1 MGGWTGVG
9 KDKIKW
15 DGVISIN
22 GEPTEAKDLVNKKYV
37 DDEIITH
44 DVANEHI
51 DWTSTT
57 EDLETTGTGTFG
69 ALVVDTNIL
78 VVDAVNN
85 RVGIGTAVPNY
96 TLEIN
101 GNVVNQNT
109 QAFGTR
115 LADTTPVLLF
125 SVSAANDLA
134 IGSGAIQNT
143 VITTGASMGFSV
155 GGYPIA
161 VIIENAT
168 GRVGIGTGTPA
179 AKLDVNGAIVSAT
192 ATLTASS
199 DDYDVSG
206 INTLF
211 IAPASAAVVLGG
223 LKGGVAGQVLNI
235 AITGIA
241 YTTTIENV
249 EGVGT
254 QDIYLCDES
263 DDTLDA
269 YGGWTLV
276 CDGTKWYDCS
286 HAKHV

>member
-1 MGGWTGVG
+1 MLTREG
-9 KDKIKW
+9 
-15 DGVISIN
+15 SITSA
-22 GEPTEAKDLVNKKYV
+22 PTEDIDIANKKYV

-211 IAPASAAVVLGG
+211 IDASSNAVTIGG
-223 LKGGVAGQVLNI
+223 FAGGVAGQRLAVVRCCATANDV
-235 AITGIA
+235 
-241 YTTTIENV
+241 TIEHA
-249 EGVGT
+249 EGGGS
-254 QDIYLCDES
+254 QDIYLHLGADE
-263 DDTLDA
+263 TLNTE
-269 YGGWTLV
+269 YGGWDFV
-276 CDGTKWYDCS
+276 CDGSDWFDVS
-286 HAKHV
+286 HARHV